1 MKKLVLQL
9 EGVSLAYGD
18 VQALDHVSLELGAGE
33 TAVILGA
40 AGSGKTVL
48 LKTSVGLLKPDSG
61 RVYLFDEEIKALKE
75 SALAD
80 LRSRVGILFQEGAL
94 FDSLTVEE
102 NVSYPLENQQ
112 SLLKQLKMARKERGA
127 AVAEVVDDGEIG
139 ARVREALRFVE
150 LEETLDK
157 FPSELSGGMRR
168 RVGIARAVVTRPEL
182 LLYDSPTAG
191 LDPITANTIV
201 RLILKE
207 RDLRNAATMLVTHRY
222 QDGHLMANFRY
233 NPSSGE
239 IEGGA
244 RGEASQLTTK
254 FVVMREGCLVF
265 EGSQAELRAQTDSYI
280 RKFSIH
286 DSR

>member
-61 RVYLFDEEIKALKE
+61 RVYLFDEEITALKE

-112 SLLKQLKMARKERGA
+112 SLLKQLKMARKERGV

-254 FVVMREGCLVF
+254 FVVMREGHLVF